1 MPLFLWRWISHERKA
16 VPRASAV
23 PLRPERRYP
32 AAARM
37 AATGFGGRRTTRRR
51 FHLRRR
57 QTGRQQGL
65 GGRAPREPC
74 HLHRSRPEHE
84 QVGALDESP
93 ESLERGHRLQV
104 DRYLLG
110 SPPGDR
116 RRTIWIS
123 GPGSRAVALAA
134 SISGWIIFVYRN
146 RQFLLIASTRWP
158 VITVLTKTGVRNR
171 ECRGGSSL
179 GSLA

>member
-23 PLRPERRYP
+23 PLRPERRYS
-32 AAARM
+32 AAVRM
-37 AATGFGGRRTTRRR
+37 AATGFGGRRRTRRR

-84 QVGALDESP
+84 EVGALDESA

-116 RRTIWIS
+116 RRMIWIS
-123 GPGSRAVALAA
+123 GPGQPSGCAGGIDFGLDHLRIPEP
-134 SISGWIIFVYRN
+134 SISIDRHYSV
-146 RQFLLIASTRWP
+146 ASHHGFDQNW
-158 VITVLTKTGVRNR
+158 
-171 ECRGGSSL
+171 C
-179 GSLA
+179 